1 MKSDIELTD
10 LEKLEIR
17 VGTITT
23 AEKVVGSDKLI
34 KLMVDFGT
42 EIGVRQILTGM
53 QKFYEP
59 EYFVGMQTIFC
70 LNLKPRKMMGLESQ
84 GMIMALGLRDG
95 AKPVFLI
102 PRETVD
108 NGEGLR

>member
-1 MKSDIELTD
+1 MRPQIDITD
-10 LEKLEIR
+10 LEKLDIR
-17 VGTITT
+17 IGTITT

-34 KLMVDFGT
+34 KLNVDFGV

-70 LNLKPRKMMGLESQ
+70 LNLKPRKMMGIESQ
-84 GMIMALGLRDG
+84 GMIMALGLSDDST
-95 AKPVFLI
+95 PVFLV
-102 PRETVD
+102 PRELVI
-108 NGEGLR
+108 NGDGLR